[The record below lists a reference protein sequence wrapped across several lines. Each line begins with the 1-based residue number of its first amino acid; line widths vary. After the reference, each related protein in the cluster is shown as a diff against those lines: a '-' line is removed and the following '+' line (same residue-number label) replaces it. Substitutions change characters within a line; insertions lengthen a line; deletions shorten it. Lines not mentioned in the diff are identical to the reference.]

1 MNSGNMLKTP
11 INMSDLL
18 HGGTEFQIDTD
29 FKYDEGDDNFIE
41 DDYGSADEDEEKHKQ
56 LFSPWDRT
64 FDELRQKME
73 PISEHIY
80 KRITKAGVGEE
91 LPDNTQVKVDYNVFF
106 EMDVKPADSSTLRGK
121 PFRFVLGAHNVLLG
135 FEQAV
140 KTMRVSEEAQ
150 FVISYQLLYG
160 VVGCPPRIKPKAD
173 ALFVIRLISASP
185 VNDGDALAQLNETE
199 RRSYSAVKEK
209 VAQARQYAKDCFKR
223 NLVQKAIAKYLEAV
237 DTLQMCQL
245 KDETEQEEQQK
256 TLIALYTSLAV
267 CYNHRDQPKDA
278 CRMVNMLRTLCN
290 VKQNAKIMYQEGKAL
305 MKIGDY
311 DRARKCLLGAQKL
324 EPQDENIQRTLKE
337 LNECSARHQQEEKRI
352 WTRAFGLVDATKKD
366 DKTKEADNVLAED
379 IKRSM
384 KVFLEDETC
393 STLTLPDRF
402 TEKEVQVIEKLA
414 DEFNLKLVIHM
425 HNNKKHYKFQK

>member
-1 MNSGNMLKTP
+1 MDSGNMLKTP

-18 HGGTEFQIDTD
+18 NGGTEFQIDTD
-29 FKYDEGDDNFIE
+29 FKDDDGEEYFIE
-41 DDYGSADEDEEKHKQ
+41 DDYGSADEDEEKYKQ
-56 LFSPWDRT
+56 LFTPWDRT
-64 FDELRQKME
+64 FDELRQEME
-73 PISEHIY
+73 PVSEHIY

-91 LPDNTQVKVDYNVFF
+91 LPDNTQVTVDYNAFF
-106 EMDVKPADSSTLRGK
+106 EKEVKPFDSSTLRDK
-121 PFRFVLGAHNVLLG
+121 PFRLVLGAHNVLLG

-185 VNDGDALAQLNETE
+185 ANDGDALAKLNETE
-199 RRSYSAVKEK
+199 RRSYATVKEK
-209 VAQARQYAKDCFKR
+209 VALTRQYAKDCFKR
-223 NLVQKAIAKYLEAV
+223 NLVQKAIVKYLEAV

-278 CRMVNMLRTLCN
+278 CRMVNTLRTLCN
-290 VKQNAKIMYQEGKAL
+290 VHQNAKILYQEGKAL
-305 MKIGDY
+305 LKIGEY
-311 DRARKCLLGAQKL
+311 DRARKCLLGAQRL

-337 LNECSARHQQEEKRI
+337 LNECSAKHQQEEKRI
-352 WTRAFGLVDATKKD
+352 WTRAFGLMDAAKQQD
-366 DKTKEADNVLAED
+366 NSKEEIALAED
-379 IKRSM
+379 IRESM
-384 KVFLEDETC
+384 KVFLEDDKC
-393 STLTLPDRF
+393 STLSLPDMF
-402 TEKEVQVIEKLA
+402 SEKEVLVLEKLA
-414 DEFNLKLVIHM
+414 DEFNLKLNIHM
-425 HNNKKHYKFQK
+425 LNNKKHYKFQK